1 MHNNH
6 TAPRNNGECG
16 RPLALCRGEGVGY
29 IALSLGDAGRTLE
42 GLHAH
47 VRVATLGESLP
58 AYLTPFRTPWQ
69 LAAWGLSAS
78 AAEERGLCVAVLP
91 LLAKDM
97 TLEVEDAT
105 GRGLAHAAF
114 DSLSSK
120 LHSRLLTR
128 CRPKQAD
135 ALRRTRIDVPGAPRL
150 WVSDI
155 FCGMPG
161 TRVWRLQATLP
172 TADGRS
178 RPELKLYGLN
188 GQPMDART
196 IMLEDHVV
204 PSKED
209 HVLSERVISL
219 SAVLPQDVEQLLFV
233 ISLSEGPTT
242 GMSVA
247 EDHHPI
253 EAFCCM
259 LPFMTR
265 RIYDASCGRM
275 LDAGKDPAYEDWFF
289 AQRVSAEIL
298 ARQRR
303 CFAKLVCD
311 GEAPLVSVLATHP
324 DDVLPSLKQQ
334 SYALWELVR
343 GRGGDGAGSFDKTGA
358 LALARAAK
366 GELCLVIEGPYRLEP
381 DALWRLVSAIKR
393 DPSLDLTY
401 ADEDESHEGR
411 LCHPHFKCFPNL
423 GHLRAISYI
432 GGVLLV
438 RTSVLK
444 RLLQTDP
451 PADGTCDHSCRFDD
465 GTLGYSLALRAFEVK
480 AGVGQVT
487 KLLSHRIG
495 ASCSHQDEKRRA
507 LRSHL
512 SRCCVAA
519 DIEPGP
525 VPGSFR
531 LRYRMPQDPPPV
543 SIIIPSKDKADLLRT
558 CVESILQHTTYPT
571 LEIVVVENN
580 SSEAATFEL
589 YDVLH
594 ERDPRVNIV
603 TWTPSMLKV
612 GRASSADVGDGG
624 FNYSSLVNFGASQAT
639 GQYLIMLNND
649 TQVIEGRWIEEM
661 LGVALYRSEV
671 AVVGAKLLFG
681 DELIQH
687 AGMIANPAH
696 DNAHINQSLYRDD
709 PGYDGTAVLPS
720 DMNMVTGACQL
731 IPRRIF
737 DSLGGYDENLAV
749 GFNDSEFCLRARAHD
764 LIVSY
769 TPYALLYHREF
780 STRGREA
787 LDERLQ
793 QRLLVEKSYILSKY
807 PEYYAHGDDLVN
819 ANLDRFSNYYHLRW

>member
-1 MHNNH
+1 MRTDH
-6 TAPRNNGECG
+6 TTPGKDRESK

-29 IALSLGDAGRTLE
+29 MVLSLGDAGRTLE
-42 GLHAH
+42 GLRAR
-47 VRVATLGESLP
+47 VRMATVDGSFP
-58 AYLTPFRTPWQ
+58 AYLVPLRAPWQ
-69 LAAWGLSAS
+69 LTAWGLDAGT
-78 AAEERGLCVAVLP
+78 AEERGLCVAVLP
-91 LLAKDM
+91 LLSQDM

-105 GRGLAHAAF
+105 GRDLARVTF
-114 DSLSSK
+114 GSLSSK
-120 LHSRLLTR
+120 FRSRLLTR
-128 CRPKQAD
+128 CRPRQAD
-135 ALRRTRIDVPGAPRL
+135 TLRRTRIDISGAPRL

-161 TRVWRLQATLP
+161 TRVWRLQAALP
-172 TADGRS
+172 TANGRS
-178 RPELKLYGLN
+178 RPELMLYDLN

-196 IMLEDHVV
+196 VILEDHVV

-209 HVLSERVISL
+209 RLLSERVISL

-233 ISLSEGPTT
+233 ISLGEGPETDAD
-242 GMSVA
+242 VA
-247 EDHHPI
+247 DDHHPI

-259 LPFMTR
+259 LPFMAR
-265 RIYDASCGRM
+265 RIHDASCGRM

-289 AQRVSAEIL
+289 AQRASAETLFRQRQRFGEL
-298 ARQRR
+298 AR
-303 CFAKLVCD
+303 D
-311 GEAPLVSVLATHP
+311 GETPLISVLATHP
-324 DDVLPSLKQQ
+324 DDVLPSLERQ
-334 SYALWELVR
+334 SYAHWELVH
-343 GRGGDGAGSFDKTGA
+343 GSGDGAGSFGETSA
-358 LALARAAK
+358 LTLTRAAK
-366 GELCLVIEGPYRLEP
+366 GEFCLVVEGPYRLEP
-381 DALWRLVSAIKR
+381 DALWRFVSTIKR
-393 DPSLDLTY
+393 NPSLDLAY
-401 ADEDESHEGR
+401 ADEDESLEGR
-411 LCHPHFKCFPNL
+411 LCHPHLKCFPNL
-423 GHLRAISYI
+423 GRLRAIGYI

-438 RTSVLK
+438 RTSVLGK
-444 RLLQTDP
+444 LLQADP
-451 PADGTCDHSCRFDD
+451 PEDIECDHSGRCGD
-465 GTLGYSLALRAFEVK
+465 GALGYSLALRAFEVK
-480 AGVGQVT
+480 ANFSQIP
-487 KLLSHRIG
+487 KILSHKIG
-495 ASCSHQDEKRRA
+495 ASYPHRDKTGRA
-507 LRSHL
+507 LRAHL
-512 SRCCVAA
+512 SRCRVAA

-543 SIIIPSKDKADLLRT
+543 SIIIPSKDKADLIRT
-558 CVESILQHTTYPT
+558 CVESILQNTTYPT
-571 LEIVVVENN
+571 LEIIIVENN
-580 SSEAATFEL
+580 SSETATFEL
-589 YDVLH
+589 YGELH

-603 TWTPSMLKV
+603 TWTPDMLKAS
-612 GRASSADVGDGG
+612 RAGSANASDGD
-624 FNYSSLVNFGASQAT
+624 FNYSSLINFGASQAT
-639 GQYLIMLNND
+639 GQYLVMLNND

-661 LGVALYRSEV
+661 LGVALYRPEV

-681 DELIQH
+681 DDLVQH

-696 DNAHINQSLYRDD
+696 DNAHINQGLYKSD

-749 GFNDSEFCLRARAHD
+749 GFNDSEFCLRARARG